1 DGTRTVFGF
10 LDRGN
15 TGLASSSRAPNYHG
29 PGRGSG
35 NSLNALVDGHRL
47 SGDRK
52 FLEKAEQ
59 VIRRCTHP
67 GQNIEALHLLDPE
80 NRWFYT
86 VYLQSLGKYLDWK
99 IELGEN
105 DAMYAYGRDVLLHF
119 VRWMARHERPYLA
132 RPDLLEYPTETWP
145 AQDLRKSEV
154 FDW

>member
-1 DGTRTVFGF
+1 
-10 LDRGN
+10 
-15 TGLASSSRAPNYHG
+15 
-29 PGRGSG
+29 
-35 NSLNALVDGHRL
+35 
-47 SGDRK
+47 
-52 FLEKAEQ
+52 
-59 VIRRCTHP
+59 
-67 GQNIEALHLLDPE
+67 HLLDPE

-86 VYLQSLGKYLDWK
+86 VYLQSLGKDLDWK

-154 FDW
+154 FDWAAYHTSAPERSQFLERAEFFFNYSIETLREMPTRSLARPVVLLLVHGFRRAHVRRYGVDTA